1 MRDMCRK
8 VKGKWVDCS
17 GGNGPSVG
25 RLNPLQVNPLPTQT
39 EDDEED
45 EYVSTKSALSLHMNF
60 LSTFFKLYFPD
71 ITTLQMSLLMEAIED
86 LYRNYNID
94 WETDVTR
101 MKNTDFP
108 IMENLYYLLEDRA
121 RIPTEHRK
129 DFETLRSVIRGLAI
143 GESKELF
150 NGHSTIKIDNSFV
163 CFDVSAL
170 QNSNE
175 NIKRCQYLNILRF
188 CENLAFRDR
197 NEKVYVACDEAY
209 LLIDRRIKESIEF
222 LRNFSKRCRKYQSRF
237 SNYFSKFGRFFSTR
251 SETVWSNYTR

>member
-175 NIKRCQYLNILRF
+175 NIKRCQYLNI
-188 CENLAFRDR
+188 
-197 NEKVYVACDEAY
+197 
-209 LLIDRRIKESIEF
+209 
-222 LRNFSKRCRKYQSRF
+222 
-237 SNYFSKFGRFFSTR
+237 
-251 SETVWSNYTR
+251 